1 MKSRAPVYNRGSSRF
16 VKTLFFMIVVAFIL
30 WAGGLYLFASAI
42 PAALVDDAKRTDA
55 IVVLTGGSGRL
66 NEGVRLLSE
75 RRAERLFVSGVYR
88 GVDVA
93 TLLKLSQQKPAE
105 LSCCI
110 GIGYAEDTIDN
121 ARETLDWVR
130 DNRVKSLRLVTSAYH
145 MQRALLEFSNT
156 LPFVE
161 ITPHPVF
168 SDFVKQES
176 WWKWPGTT
184 DLIVSEY
191 NKYLLAWMRHRL
203 RTVLVA
209 PPQPN

>member
-1 MKSRAPVYNRGSSRF
+1 MSRVPVYRRGPHRS
-16 VKTLFFMIVVAFIL
+16 VKALFFLLVFLLVG
-30 WAGGLYLFASAI
+30 WAGGLYLFASSI
-42 PAALVDDAKRTDA
+42 PSTLIDDVTRTDA

-93 TLLKLSQQKPAE
+93 TLLELSKQNPQE

-110 GIGYAEDTIDN
+110 GIGHAEDTIGN

-130 DNRVKSLRLVTSAYH
+130 DNRVQSLRLVTSAYH
-145 MQRALLEFSNT
+145 MPRAMLEFTNAI
-156 LPFVE
+156 LD
-161 ITPHPVF
+161 IKIIAHPVF

-191 NKYLLAWMRHRL
+191 NKFLLAWIRHRV
-203 RTVLVA
+203 RTVLVS
-209 PPQPN
+209 PPQVK